1 MKKGQLIKTFLMLVF
16 AGFLTSNISAQNI
29 EITPMYGFQ
38 YGGKLSSSLGEFK
51 TESSANYGVNLEIS
65 HEKLPVN
72 VTFYW
77 LQQKTNG
84 VYNAYLG
91 NERRAFD
98 MTNDYY
104 QIGVTKNL
112 KEGTNVIPFTLITIG
127 AANFTPKG
135 TNLSSELMFSATLGA
150 GVKVYLSER
159 IGLRFHAKMLLPF
172 QWGGAGLWCGSGGCG
187 IGAGA
192 STSFVQGDVGGGLI
206 IRL

>member
-1 MKKGQLIKTFLMLVF
+1 MLLLAFSSLFIVDV
-16 AGFLTSNISAQNI
+16 SAQNI

-38 YGGKLSSSLGEFK
+38 YGGKLSNGRGEFK
-51 TESSANYGVNLEIS
+51 TKSSANYGVNLDIA
-65 HEKLPVN
+65 HEGLPVI
-72 VTFYW
+72 VTLYW
-77 LQQKTNG
+77 LEQQTRG
-84 VYNAYLG
+84 EFRSYSG
-91 NERRAFD
+91 IEREAFD

-104 QIGVTKNL
+104 QIGVTKHL
-112 KEGTNVIPFTLITIG
+112 KEDTNVIPFTMITIG

-135 TNLSSELMFSATLGA
+135 VNLSSELMFSATLGA

-172 QWGGAGLWCGSGGCG
+172 QWGGAGLWCGTGGCG